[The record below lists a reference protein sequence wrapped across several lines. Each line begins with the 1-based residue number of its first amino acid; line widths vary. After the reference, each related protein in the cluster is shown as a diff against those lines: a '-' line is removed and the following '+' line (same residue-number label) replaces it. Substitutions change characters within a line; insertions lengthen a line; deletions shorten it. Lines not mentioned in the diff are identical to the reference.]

1 MAVATPPALTK
12 LICTGLLDQYL
23 FQGFSGDV
31 RVELPKRITLY
42 TSLGRS
48 KASADQKASLNQGYG
63 ITFNNL
69 LRTGLAADFHYSK
82 FNSSFGSGKYQAFSL
97 TKSLNDSLRIQLMAG
112 RQTFNSSLSSNNN
125 SDFVNAVSDWNIGPR
140 YFLEG
145 NFGWYNGTTLKYR
158 QWSTVF
164 GYRFGGFRK

>member
-1 MAVATPPALTK
+1 VG
-12 LICTGLLDQYL
+12 TGLLDQYL

-31 RVELPKRITLY
+31 RVDLPKRISLY

-48 KASADQKASLNQGYG
+48 KASRDQKASLNQGYG
-63 ITFNNL
+63 ITFGKIAN
-69 LRTGLAADFHYSK
+69 TGLTADFHYSK
-82 FNSSFGSGKYQAFSL
+82 FNSSFGSGQYQSFSL
-97 TKSLNDSLRIQLMAG
+97 SKSVSESLRVQVMAG
-112 RQTFNSSLSSNNN
+112 RQTFNSSLTTNNN
-125 SDFVNAVSDWNIGPR
+125 SDFVNAVADWNIGSR

-145 NFGWYNGTTLKYR
+145 NFGWYNGTTLKYK